1 MERKIITNED
11 YTWLK
16 EQFRIDKF
24 LKFEIDKHEVFIG
37 LVSNQKSMTL
47 SYIVMVDGQIQ
58 TTEKEWVHIV
68 EKAKFSKKY
77 IKTCEKMYG
86 KKHCKERGFYDKYSY
101 TLPCFPSFSALRKM
115 LKKHN
120 EIIFSGKNASVI
132 LFLGGN
138 DERN

>member
-1 MERKIITNED
+1 MERKIVTNED

-37 LVSNQKSMTL
+37 LVSNQKNMTL

-77 IKTCEKMYG
+77 IKTCEKCME
-86 KKHCKERGFYDKYSY
+86 KSIVRREDF
-101 TLPCFPSFSALRKM
+101 M
-115 LKKHN
+115 LNTH
-120 EIIFSGKNASVI
+120 I
-132 LFLGGN
+132 LYLVFLAFQH
-138 DERN
+138 